1 MAVFMTEMVILFKHV
16 TIIIIIIIIIIKI
29 IYNSYLQ

>member
-16 TIIIIIIIIIIKI
+16 TIIIIIIIIKI

>member
-1 MAVFMTEMVILFKHV
+1 MLITVFMTEMVILFKHV
-16 TIIIIIIIIIIKI
+16 TIIIIIIKI

>member
-1 MAVFMTEMVILFKHV
+1 MLIAVFMTEMVILFKHV
-16 TIIIIIIIIIIKI
+16 TIIIIIIIKI

>member
-1 MAVFMTEMVILFKHV
+1 MLIAVFMTEMVILFKHV
-16 TIIIIIIIIIIKI
+16 TIIIIIIKI